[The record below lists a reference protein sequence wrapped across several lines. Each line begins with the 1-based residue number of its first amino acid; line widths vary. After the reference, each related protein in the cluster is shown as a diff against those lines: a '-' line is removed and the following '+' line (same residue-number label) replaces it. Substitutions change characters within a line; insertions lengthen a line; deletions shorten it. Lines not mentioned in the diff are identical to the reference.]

1 MVAVHGAPLG
11 VLASS
16 ALLWS
21 ALVACG
27 GQTDSFGDPP
37 DSGAPRPAATSAQGD
52 AGSPLIAP
60 SDASVTDAGTDGA
73 ALSSSAPLPGDT
85 IGFVP
90 TGVYG
95 ARWGCDIPA
104 RYMTGDQFGMEIDGL
119 TGSWPWDELEV
130 SFVTPIAVGVP
141 FVLAVQAP
149 QQLGS
154 NPIQEATGNGV
165 LFSFT
170 PSTTA
175 PQIDSGAF
183 DSATVTFL
191 AIPGA
196 DGDPMTLTLRVHF
209 VDGRLLDET
218 FSASATTT
226 RSSCSSSSGG

>member
-1 MVAVHGAPLG
+1 MVAVHGPTFG

-21 ALVACG
+21 AVVACR
-27 GQTDSFGDPP
+27 GQTDRSGDPP
-37 DSGAPRPAATSAQGD
+37 DPGAPRPVVPSAQGD
-52 AGSPLIAP
+52 AGSLLIAP
-60 SDASVTDAGTDGA
+60 SDASATGAGTDGA

-95 ARWGCDIPA
+95 ARWGCEIPPP
-104 RYMTGDQFGMEIDGL
+104 YMTGDQFGMEIDGPMV
-119 TGSWPWDELEV
+119 SWPWDELEV
-130 SFVTPIAVGVP
+130 SFTIPIAVGVP
-141 FVLAVQAP
+141 FTLAVQAP
-149 QQLGS
+149 QQLGA
-154 NPIQEATGNGV
+154 NPIQEATGNGIE
-165 LFSFT
+165 FSFS

-191 AIPGA
+191 AIPAA
-196 DGDPMTLTLRVHF
+196 DGAPMTLTLRVHF

-218 FSASATTT
+218 FSASTTT
-226 RSSCSSSSGG
+226 RSNCSSSSGG